1 MPFQDADHDGG
12 KGHGC
17 HEESQEDACDYTE
30 RKGGLYPEEGIDM
43 DCAINAEYG
52 EQE

>member
-1 MPFQDADHDGG
+1 VPFQDADHDGG

-17 HEESQEDACDYTE
+17 HEDSQEDACGNTE
-30 RKGGLYPEEGIDM
+30 REGGLYPEEGKDM
-43 DCAINAEYG
+43 DGAINAEDD